1 MASIRDTLTKLLAS
15 DKPEPGTPLARAVGQ
30 YPFQQGEAPLET
42 PMFAPDDLIGMGFGK
57 AAVTGG
63 AKLGKAYA
71 NALGTALKNQVETG
85 TGIVG
90 RNILN
95 PRTNIV
101 PTDVVKSFDMPTTL
115 PNSPTFAEAVTN
127 TPNAKIIPE
136 GLQINL
142 ARFQK
147 PEQELEESV
156 RTGVFYL
163 PEGSPQMKYY
173 KGSIGYGGEQAIKGE
188 TLYKNPLFV
197 KGGTGGKA
205 PEDAYKSLVG
215 KEQYNNMESDLL
227 SAIQNST
234 DSKWP
239 QTINHSKRGSEAYMF
254 LEKHAP
260 EIADNAWHIAQNST
274 KGNQFIMA
282 LKEAVFANEARKA
295 GHDAILGYSKG
306 RNGKGHF
313 LSEVFDLRESHY
325 PSPSGEYSLHP
336 EFEDLIKNQ
345 QLSDL
350 LKK

>member
-15 DKPEPGTPLARAVGQ
+15 DKPEPGTPLANYIGQ

-42 PMFAPDDLIGMGFGK
+42 PMFAPDDLIGMGLGK

-71 NALGTALKNQVETG
+71 NALGTALKHQVETG

-90 RNILN
+90 KNILN

-115 PNSPTFAEAVTN
+115 PNAPEFAEAVAN
-127 TPNAKIIPE
+127 TPHASITPE
-136 GLQINL
+136 GLKINL
-142 ARFQK
+142 SRFQK

-163 PEGSPQMKYY
+163 PEGSAQAKHY
-173 KGSIGYGGEQAIKGE
+173 KGKGSAGGSYGGEQAINGE
-188 TLYKNPLFV
+188 TLYKNPLFA

-205 PEDAYKSLVG
+205 PEEAYKQLAG
-215 KEQYNNMESDLL
+215 KDQFNTMQSDLMSVL
-227 SAIQNST
+227 QGR
-234 DSKWP
+234 DK
-239 QTINHSKRGSEAYMF
+239 GSDAYMF

-260 EIADNAWHIAQNST
+260 EIADNAWNIARNST
-274 KGNQFIMA
+274 QGNQLRYA
-282 LKEAVFANEARKA
+282 LQEAVFANEARKA

-306 RNGKGHF
+306 RSGKGHF
-313 LSEVFDLRESHY
+313 LSEVFDTRESHY
-325 PSPSGEYSLHP
+325 PSPSGAYSLHP

-345 QLSDL
+345 QLSEL
-350 LKK
+350 LKNK